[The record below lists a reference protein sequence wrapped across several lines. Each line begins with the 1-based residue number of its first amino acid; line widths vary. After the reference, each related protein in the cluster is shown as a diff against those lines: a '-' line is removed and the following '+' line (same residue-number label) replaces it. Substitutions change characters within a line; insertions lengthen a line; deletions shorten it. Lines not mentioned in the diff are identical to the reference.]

1 VAVFASGLWFRTP
14 APPLKPAG
22 PEAKPDDL
30 VKTLMPVFPS
40 GPTPEEEKLINN
52 LFGGAGAAPHTGRP
66 QATDPETA
74 AKAAAAEK
82 RRRQLEAKSAQRL
95 ALAAGARAR
104 EALDRWKSELDR
116 WDALS
121 AKLLDGDE
129 GRPVAGGPEY
139 VRQFRTVFQAER
151 PSRGEYE
158 QLRQSV
164 EQAVV
169 PIEAA
174 AASQDDLLQPSQELV
189 RSFATQ
195 AARAT
200 QAATAWR
207 EAIQEMNALA
217 LLARRRGLSG
227 KTKLRQAIE
236 DFETEMAVE
245 RLRLKDARLAEAEK
259 KAAESDAAIAAAKV
273 AAPAEQ
279 RLARA
284 QEEAEIRRQGDLK
297 TGTFWKGVVTSYGA
311 PIQATMKIT
320 FRTKDDIRGSVST
333 AAGAGILDF
342 FGTVNGTS
350 LRLKRDGGGNERFQW
365 SYQPATKTITG
376 TGSNEG
382 GQVLYTYSFRLVEE
396 RDE

>member
-1 VAVFASGLWFRTP
+1 
-14 APPLKPAG
+14 
-22 PEAKPDDL
+22 
-30 VKTLMPVFPS
+30 
-40 GPTPEEEKLINN
+40 
-52 LFGGAGAAPHTGRP
+52 
-66 QATDPETA
+66 
-74 AKAAAAEK
+74 
-82 RRRQLEAKSAQRL
+82 
-95 ALAAGARAR
+95 
-104 EALDRWKSELDR
+104 
-116 WDALS
+116 
-121 AKLLDGDE
+121 
-129 GRPVAGGPEY
+129 
-139 VRQFRTVFQAER
+139 
-151 PSRGEYE
+151 
-158 QLRQSV
+158 V

-174 AASQDDLLQPSQELV
+174 AASPDDLLQPSQELV

-195 AARAT
+195 ADRAT
-200 QAATAWR
+200 QAATAWK

-227 KTKLRQAIE
+227 KTTLRQAIE
-236 DFETEMAVE
+236 DFETEMAAE

-273 AAPAEQ
+273 AAPAER

-311 PIQATMKIT
+311 PIEATMKIT

-350 LRLKRDGGGNERFQW
+350 LRLKRQNGGNERFQW
-365 SYQPATKTITG
+365 HYQQATKTITG

-382 GQVLYTYSFRLVEE
+382 GQVLYTYNFRLVEE